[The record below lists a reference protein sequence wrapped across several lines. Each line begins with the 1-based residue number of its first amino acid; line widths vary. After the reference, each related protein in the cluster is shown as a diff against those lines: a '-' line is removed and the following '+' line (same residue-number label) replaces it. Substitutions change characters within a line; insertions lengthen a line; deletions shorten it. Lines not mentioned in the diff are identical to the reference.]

1 MRILRK
7 KRMRRKDKRR
17 NRINIKVRSNKR
29 KRNEVHTLRKKGE
42 RNLLQQRILA
52 LKKKKSLQT
61 KKGRNRTESRLGNRK
76 TKPSSKLEQIVRET
90 DRLKFEYLSLQFFS
104 YDAGLTGLYGVS
116 RTFQLQALYD
126 YTSNVKTNDRFY
138 FSDEYSK
145 RTAKSDETDNS
156 EKNSDLIENDEELT
170 KILEKH
176 VMAKVFGL
184 QDTMTASEREKL
196 DKYRFIAGS
205 FISMK
210 LNWMYGL

>member
-1 MRILRK
+1 
-7 KRMRRKDKRR
+7 
-17 NRINIKVRSNKR
+17 
-29 KRNEVHTLRKKGE
+29 VHPLRKKGG

-76 TKPSSKLEQIVRET
+76 TKPNSKLEQIIKEA

-104 YDAGLTGLYGVS
+104 YDAGLTNLYSFS
-116 RTFQLQALYD
+116 RTSQLQALYE

-176 VMAKVFGL
+176 VMAKIFGL

-196 DKYRFIAGS
+196 NKYRFIAGS

-210 LNWMYGL
+210 LGWMYGL

>member
-1 MRILRK
+1 M
-7 KRMRRKDKRR
+7 
-17 NRINIKVRSNKR
+17 
-29 KRNEVHTLRKKGE
+29 HTLRKKGE
-42 RNLLQQRILA
+42 GDLLQQRILES
-52 LKKKKSLQT
+52 KKKKSLQT

-76 TKPSSKLEQIVRET
+76 TKPNSKLEQIIKEA

-104 YDAGLTGLYGVS
+104 YDAGLAGLYGFS
-116 RTFQLQALYD
+116 RTSQLQALYD

-145 RTAKSDETDNS
+145 RTPKSDETDNS